1 MVRSELAIV
10 IPCHNEA
17 DTLGAVVKEAVR
29 HGRVFVVDDRSTDGS
44 AKIAA
49 DAGATV
55 LAAQGRGYDA
65 ALTTGL
71 RHVHAQGFKFAVTID
86 ADGEHDP
93 KLIKTFR
100 ARMTT
105 NPLVLGVRPKKQRI
119 AEAVVGFAALSQF
132 GVADILCGMKG
143 YTRPVLETWIAS
155 GAPLNI
161 NMTPAV
167 LWRAKG
173 GGFDEIPVTGTPRP
187 GRPRFGRAIGANWAI
202 LRAYARALAA

>member
-1 MVRSELAIV
+1 
-10 IPCHNEA
+10 
-17 DTLGAVVKEAVR
+17 
-29 HGRVFVVDDRSTDGS
+29 
-44 AKIAA
+44 
-49 DAGATV
+49 
-55 LAAQGRGYDA
+55 
-65 ALTTGL
+65 
-71 RHVHAQGFKFAVTID
+71 
-86 ADGEHDP
+86 
-93 KLIKTFR
+93 
-100 ARMTT
+100 MTT
-105 NPLVLGVRPKKQRI
+105 NPLVLGVRPKPQRI

-143 YTRPVLETWIAS
+143 YTRPVLDAWIAS